1 MLKAKAKECKST
13 TEYLERSSRNQIAG
27 SRPLNTLNTLI
38 IVHKT
43 LKILKKASQ
52 TSAVMLMRPSAK
64 GHAE

>member
-1 MLKAKAKECKST
+1 MAKYRLSIFLFGK
-13 TEYLERSSRNQIAG
+13 TEEDNLQSKKKPQ
-27 SRPLNTLNTLI
+27 NTLNTLI

-52 TSAVMLMRPSAK
+52 TSAVMMMSPSPK